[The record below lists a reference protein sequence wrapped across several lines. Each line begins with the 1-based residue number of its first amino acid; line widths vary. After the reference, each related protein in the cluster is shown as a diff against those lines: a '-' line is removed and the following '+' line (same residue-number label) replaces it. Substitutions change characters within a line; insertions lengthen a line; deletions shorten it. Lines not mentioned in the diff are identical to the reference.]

1 MHEIADTFA
10 LSSGQRCT
18 LYRIRLSL
26 GAGDRLP
33 SKTGGDT
40 AVVAIR
46 NCWVEPVVKLKH
58 AVVIGL
64 SALAIAAG
72 LFLFGARR
80 DLDSGPA
87 YKVNQ
92 AKTDIR
98 AIWYIYRYEGT
109 GMPSVYSSGPNGS
122 DEHGE
127 GDDVTFTSH

>member
-1 MHEIADTFA
+1 MK
-10 LSSGQRCT
+10 S
-18 LYRIRLSL
+18 
-26 GAGDRLP
+26 
-33 SKTGGDT
+33 
-40 AVVAIR
+40 
-46 NCWVEPVVKLKH
+46 KH

-72 LFLFGARR
+72 LFLFGTRR

-98 AIWYIYRYEGT
+98 AIWTAIDLFHARESRYPTDSEGLSALVPVYLRSVPKDPWMHGYIYRYEGT

-122 DEHGE
+122 DERGE
-127 GDDVTFTSH
+127 GDDVIFTSH